1 MKIKKLIKLL
11 ECIEGD
17 SNGKLPRDMYELSSY
32 TKENGGWIGI
42 DDMDFVHVMR
52 AFEKMQ
58 DTLREEERRD
68 TQEGRVVE
76 LEQEVARL
84 KRRNDKYYEDYD
96 HGLQLSVAQTNMITK
111 LEQRVSHLLS
121 RNVYLQE
128 RVDELTPKKATPKYY
143 FSEIPNDCEGQEFI
157 DNVKKYLNTN
167 KYKMRV
173 RGQHIKEEYKGTGA
187 TAYGQSIDQSTHL
200 RVYIEEK

>member
-11 ECIEGD
+11 ECIEGN
-17 SNGKLPRDMYELSSY
+17 SEGKLPRDMYKLDTY
-32 TKENGGWIGI
+32 TKNNGKEIPI
-42 DDMDFVHVMR
+42 AEMDFVHVIR
-52 AFEKMQ
+52 AFQ
-58 DTLREEERRD
+58 NLIDTEYD
-68 TQEGRVVE
+68 KG
-76 LEQEVARL
+76 LEV
-84 KRRNDKYYEDYD
+84 
-96 HGLQLSVAQTNMITK
+96 SVAQTNMITK

-121 RNVYLQE
+121 RNVYLQD
-128 RVDELTPKKATPKYY
+128 RVDELTPKKATPKYD
-143 FSEIPNDCEGQEFI
+143 FCEVPNDCEGQEFI

-173 RGQHIKEEYKGTGA
+173 RGQHIKDEYKGTGA